1 MRGDV
6 AKRAAKSLNS
16 KEKKK
21 KKKKAPFLHKTRK
34 SRLPAAASELGPV
47 SVRACAAAAPAVR
60 LTH

>member
-1 MRGDV
+1 M
-6 AKRAAKSLNS
+6 
-16 KEKKK
+16 
-21 KKKKAPFLHKTRK
+21 TRK